1 MFGTKYT
8 YCEKSETWGL
18 VYIDGKGMFCS
29 FSCIFDTKQ
38 HNGFK
43 TWNNTDI
50 IRCRQDAAEGHFKS
64 KMHKVAYESSQR
76 RDNYYF
82 DREEENEVTML
93 KMKSILKFILKVY
106 FKSHLLANK
115 RGNCVYQN
123 Y

>member
-18 VYIDGKGMFCS
+18 VYIDGKGMFCP

-64 KMHKVAYESSQR
+64 KMHKVAYESSQKR
-76 RDNYYF
+76 ENYYF
-82 DREEENEVTML
+82 DREEEKEVTML
-93 KMKSILKFILKVY
+93 KNEVYFKVY
-106 FKSHLLANK
+106 FKSLF
-115 RGNCVYQN
+115 
-123 Y
+123 